1 MTAKHAG
8 RPGGFFGTP
17 WTPVFNQLVEELG
30 DPYDHSNNIAEK
42 LEVEPQP
49 QVEQESEDDNDGDDD

>member
-17 WTPVFNQLVEELG
+17 WTPVFNQLVGEVG
-30 DPYDHSNNIAEK
+30 DPYDHGNDIAEK
-42 LEVEPQP
+42 LRAEPP
-49 QVEQESEDDNDGDDD
+49 ADDESEDDDDGEQD